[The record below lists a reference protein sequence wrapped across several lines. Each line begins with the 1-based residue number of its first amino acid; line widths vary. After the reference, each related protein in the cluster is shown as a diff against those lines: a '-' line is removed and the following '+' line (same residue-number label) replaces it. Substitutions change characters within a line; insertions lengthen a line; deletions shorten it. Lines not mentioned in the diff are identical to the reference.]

1 MQIYILITVS
11 LICISCFDSNVY
23 VTILYLCP
31 HICLPP
37 PPTQADAEAVRES
50 IRGAFARGTIQSEAS
65 AGLLQHRLLARAC
78 RIATMPAHAHAAW
91 PTHGSFARFAASP
104 AHAASP
110 ARHHFC
116 PPARD
121 LPPLV
126 RTSRRPCAGP
136 AARARTPCHRH
147 IATPGLSDR
156 QVSMTASSH
165 HPPALSLRARARPP
179 ASHSA
184 SVSPSLSPSLPA
196 LTNAP
201 LPHVAGFSAR
211 SWTPS
216 LVASPRP
223 AQSPTL
229 PLPQPFHIPV
239 CG

>member
-50 IRGAFARGTIQSEAS
+50 IRGAFARGTIQSKAS

-110 ARHHFC
+110 ARHHFS

-126 RTSRRPCAGP
+126 RTFRRPCAGP
-136 AARARTPCHRH
+136 AARARTPCHRQ
-147 IATPGLSDR
+147 IATPGPGDR
-156 QVSMTASSH
+156 PGCASTTGQ
-165 HPPALSLRARARPP
+165 HPRIARPHSLCWRVPSQSLCVCLSLP
-179 ASHSA
+179 
-184 SVSPSLSPSLPA
+184 PSLSPC
-196 LTNAP
+196 T
-201 LPHVAGFSAR
+201 H
-211 SWTPS
+211 
-216 LVASPRP
+216 
-223 AQSPTL
+223 
-229 PLPQPFHIPV
+229 
-239 CG
+239 